1 MAPVKKT
8 KTEKPKVGREGILN
22 AAAMLFRQKGY
33 AGVSLRSI
41 AAEVGI
47 KAASIYYHFASKD
60 VVVIEILN
68 AGIVAVQQ
76 EVQAAIFALPQTA
89 SPSDI
94 LRAGIKGHLRALL
107 EHGDYTSANVR
118 IFGQVPEAVRLA
130 SLPVRRQYERFW
142 DDTLTDLQARNALR
156 SDLNVA
162 IFRMMLIG
170 ALNATLEWFD
180 PQKGGIDEL
189 ADKYTDVFLIGVLTA
204 NGENS

>member
-1 MAPVKKT
+1 MTTIEKP
-8 KTEKPKVGREGILN
+8 KTEKTKVGRDGILD

-60 VVVIEILN
+60 AVIIEILN
-68 AGIVAVQQ
+68 AGIIAVQQ
-76 EVQAAIFALPQTA
+76 EVQTALAALPHNA
-89 SPSDI
+89 SPNDI
-94 LRAGIKGHLRALL
+94 LRAGIRGHLRALL

-118 IFGQVPEAVRLA
+118 IFGQAPEAVRVA
-130 SLPVRRQYERFW
+130 NLPVRREYERLW
-142 DDTLTDLQARNALR
+142 DDILTDLQARNTLR
-156 SDLNVA
+156 SDLN
-162 IFRMMLIG
+162 ITTFRMMLIG

-189 ADKYTDVFLIGVLTA
+189 ADKYTDVFLIGVLAT
-204 NGENS
+204 NGDNT